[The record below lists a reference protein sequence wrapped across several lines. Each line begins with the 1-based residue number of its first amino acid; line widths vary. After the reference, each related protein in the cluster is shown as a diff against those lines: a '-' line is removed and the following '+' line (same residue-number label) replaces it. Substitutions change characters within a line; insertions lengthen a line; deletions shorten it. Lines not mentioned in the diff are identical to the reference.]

1 MLPIVL
7 ALVIGVLIIFERSWY
22 FLTHRANTAPEIMLN
37 LIEHGKFTDALAIAE
52 QYKNPAVQVLAT
64 GLTHRLADPE
74 KSMMSRG
81 FGEIGKMKR
90 GLPTLDTII
99 TLGPLLGLLGT
110 IIGMIDSFGIMAT
123 EGTWAA
129 SCRDGWGCGSF
140 DLYRGWNLR
149 SRCHPHSV

>member
-1 MLPIVL
+1 M
-7 ALVIGVLIIFERSWY
+7 
-22 FLTHRANTAPEIMLN
+22 
-37 LIEHGKFTDALAIAE
+37 AIAE

-123 EGTWAA
+123 EGLGQPHAVTGGVAEALICTAAGIFVAVAILIPYNYFLARVEQETERIEYYATWAEIA
-129 SCRDGWGCGSF
+129 
-140 DLYRGWNLR
+140 LAP
-149 SRCHPHSV
+149 SR